1 MSTYRTYTNTFYPVT
16 VTLEDVKTEVRTTC
30 KFNVE
35 FINGAIRLAPVDSES
50 QIENFSEGALSISGN
65 SVFATFPHG
74 KKVISVDV
82 SGLPSD
88 IASVKT
94 SDGNTEVPS
103 DGVYV
108 KKPVSNGK
116 GLTEDQI

>member
-1 MSTYRTYTNTFYPVT
+1 MSTYRTYVNTFYPVI
-16 VTLEDVKTEVRTTC
+16 VVLEDVKTEVRTTC

-35 FINGAIRLAPVDSES
+35 FINGKIRLSPVGSES
-50 QIENFSEGALSISGN
+50 QIENFSEGELSISGS
-65 SVFATFPHG
+65 SVYATFPQG

-82 SGLPSD
+82 SGLPGD
-88 IASVKT
+88 IASVGT
-94 SDGNTEVPS
+94 ADGGVELPS
-103 DGVYV
+103 CGVYV